1 MCADCGMGFAMM
13 SYLPTENRL
22 PSIVGIVIFSRS
34 NRKAR
39 LPGLFSSQAGQ
50 TCLMFAARGP
60 FGLCST
66 SYCTLSCSLSVLKPL
81 AWMAEKW
88 TKRSLLPSSGVI
100 KPKPLASLN
109 HFTVPVLMFV
119 LFLDEIG

>member
-22 PSIVGIVIFSRS
+22 PSIVGMVIFLHS
-34 NRKAR
+34 NKKAR
-39 LPGLFSSQAGQ
+39 LPGLFGTQAGQ
-50 TCLMFAARGP
+50 TCLMLVARGP

-66 SYCTLSCSLSVLKPL
+66 SYWTLSCSFSVLKPL
-81 AWMAEKW
+81 AWMAEKC
-88 TKRSLLPSSGVI
+88 TNRSLLPSSGVM

-109 HFTVPVLMFV
+109 HFTVPVLMF
-119 LFLDEIG
+119 FLDEIG